1 MRVLLKT
8 LGFSL
13 TLILIFTA
21 VTYLLP
27 QMKGEAPVE
36 RELDMGALTMDS
48 FIALGEELYR
58 GKGTC
63 ALCHNELG
71 RAPDLL
77 VLNVEKV
84 SLERIADSRYQ
95 GIAKDVEGYLRE
107 SMVDPGRYVVAGFG
121 KKGSNDTES
130 PMPAIDQAP
139 AQLSTVEIDAVIAF
153 LQNKDGNA
161 VTVALPVALPQK
173 TSLSVAVTGGTSGLA
188 QSGVENQGSAQSPE
202 EAITKFGCAACHSMM
217 ETISALGPDLNGIAD
232 RLSIDQ
238 IRASIIA
245 PNAVIAEGYPPIMP
259 DFSDNMMISELE
271 MIVLFL
277 AKQKLA
283 KPEVTKPGAV
293 KQVKAQP

>member
-1 MRVLLKT
+1 MRILLKI

-13 TLILIFTA
+13 ALILTFTA
-21 VTYLLP
+21 VTYVLP
-27 QMKGEAPVE
+27 QMKGEVPVE
-36 RELDMGALTMDS
+36 KELDVGALTMDS
-48 FIALGEELYR
+48 FIALGEDLYR

-63 ALCHNELG
+63 TLCHNKLG

-95 GIAKDVEGYLRE
+95 GSAKDVEGYIRE

-130 PMPAIDQAP
+130 PMPAIDQP
-139 AQLSTVEIDAVIAF
+139 PVQLSSVEIDAIVAF
-153 LQNKDGNA
+153 LQDKDGNT
-161 VTVALPVALPQK
+161 VTVALPTDVPESTTDTQE
-173 TSLSVAVTGGTSGLA
+173 SSGLA
-188 QSGVENQGSAQSPE
+188 TTGLAQSPE
-202 EAITKFGCAACHSMM
+202 EVIAKFACPACHSVLGT
-217 ETISALGPDLNGIAD
+217 ESAIGPDLNSVGD

-259 DFSDNMMISELE
+259 DFSEQMMIAELE
-271 MIVLFL
+271 MIVQFL
-277 AKQKLA
+277 AKPKAA
-283 KPEVTKPGAV
+283 KQTEV
-293 KQVKAQP
+293 QP